1 MKKINQGE
9 YALAASVAG
18 TVVAYVVRGAVAGA
32 IGGLKGALVG
42 AVVGFIAGLIVSF
55 AAYYV
60 ADTYIISPEYQ
71 YLYENAYSPQY
82 LLNLVK
88 ITELDLSLLNYEI
101 YLWKQ
106 LKD

>member
-1 MKKINQGE
+1 MIFSLNDE
-9 YALAASVAG
+9 NNLTA
-18 TVVAYVVRGAVAGA
+18 T
-32 IGGLKGALVG
+32 
-42 AVVGFIAGLIVSF
+42 
-55 AAYYV
+55 
-60 ADTYIISPEYQ
+60 ISPEYQ

-88 ITELDLSLLNYEI
+88 IIELDLSLLNYEI